1 MKKISLLLCAMLIA
15 VFASTTIFAS
25 GESEVAKEEV
35 AVPKTTAVNETS
47 AVSETAK
54 IESNP
59 MLSEASKTTQKNLTS
74 KEEEIQKYMKPR
86 EEGGSGLSR
95 TNATVLYYLHL
106 IQLYSYPVCFV
117 GLAIASLNF
126 FIIGNKKLE
135 KREQGFRMLVTLIVG
150 LIVFQVLPL
159 LFAIIVAGR

>member
-1 MKKISLLLCAMLIA
+1 MKKISLLILAMLIA
-15 VFASTTIFAS
+15 AFAYTTVLAS
-25 GESEVAKEEV
+25 GDVEATDTTQKASASEVKSSE
-35 AVPKTTAVNETS
+35 KS
-47 AVSETAK
+47 A
-54 IESNP
+54 SNVE
-59 MLSEASKTTQKNLTS
+59 LSEASKTTQKNLTA
-74 KEEEIQKYMKPR
+74 KEEEIQKYMKSR
-86 EEGGSGLSR
+86 EQKGLGLSR

-106 IQLYSYPVCFV
+106 IQVYSYPVCFV

-135 KREQGFRMLVTLIVG
+135 KREQGFKMLVTLIVG